1 MQKYLKS
8 KNNAHV
14 DDIFFSPYYKY
25 SNNIKY
31 RNNIIDRKPNPGML
45 IKAIKK
51 WNIDKKKSFFIGD
64 SLTDYEAAKKIKIKF
79 YYKDKSFLLNQL
91 KRIL

>member
-25 SNNIKY
+25 SINNEYKNNIF
-31 RNNIIDRKPNPGML
+31 DRKPNPGML

-64 SLTDYEAAKKIKIKF
+64 SLTDHDAAEKIKIKF
-79 YYKDKSFLLNQL
+79 YYKDKINLFNQL
-91 KRIL
+91 KKIL